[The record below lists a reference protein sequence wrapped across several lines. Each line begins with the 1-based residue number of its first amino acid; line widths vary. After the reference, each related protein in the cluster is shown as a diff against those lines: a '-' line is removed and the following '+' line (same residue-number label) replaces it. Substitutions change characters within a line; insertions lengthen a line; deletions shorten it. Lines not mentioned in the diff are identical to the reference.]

1 MMILN
6 ENAKSKHE
14 VEKKVFAQVLVF
26 LVVIDVVVS
35 CVMVVVWCVVL
46 VELQDIMVVVEPVE
60 TGMSRHGTK

>member
-6 ENAKSKHE
+6 GNAKSEHE

-46 VELQDIMVVVEPVE
+46 VELQD
-60 TGMSRHGTK
+60 TW

>member
-1 MMILN
+1 MMTLN
-6 ENAKSKHE
+6 GNAKSEHE

>member
-6 ENAKSKHE
+6 GNAKSKHE

-46 VELQDIMVVVEPVE
+46 VELQD
-60 TGMSRHGTK
+60 TW